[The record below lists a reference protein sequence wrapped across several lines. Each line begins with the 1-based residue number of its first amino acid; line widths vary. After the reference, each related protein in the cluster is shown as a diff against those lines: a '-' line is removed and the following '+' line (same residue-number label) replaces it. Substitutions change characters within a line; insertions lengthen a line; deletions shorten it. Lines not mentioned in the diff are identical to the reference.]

1 MTLLM
6 VALFGLCAIQW
17 ARAAGARVAPWAWT
31 ACIAFGHASIA
42 CFVVHLVLQ

>member
-31 ACIAFGHASIA
+31 ACIAFGLASIA